1 MKEIFQEYG
10 GVLITVA
17 AILSIILVMVAVIG
31 TDESSV
37 IGQAFLR
44 LINTFMEQANL
55 NAGIT
60 RVFSYQALKN
70 F

>member
-17 AILSIILVMVAVIG
+17 AILAIILVMVAVIG
-31 TDESSV
+31 TDENSV
-37 IGQAFLR
+37 IGQAFLG

-60 RVFSYQALKN
+60 G
-70 F
+70 